1 MANGKTKA
9 KAKKIISSPLPF
21 TFKGNDNITYK
32 ITPTEKSFCKAFL
45 ETNGNGTQA
54 ALLAF
59 DIPNKELCKFPY
71 SMLNAEDKKKRRLA
85 ENSAASMA
93 RHYIRKVQNIKYIDY
108 LLDQYGFTDDKVKL
122 EHFKLMNQ
130 DKSLADKAR
139 GVEMYYKIKGKFE
152 DKGNEGEIKEFFEGI
167 RNLVKEYEHK
177 GQHDRSA

>member
-9 KAKKIISSPLPF
+9 KAKKIISSPLSF
-21 TFKGNDNITYK
+21 TFKANNGETYK
-32 ITPTEKSFCKAFL
+32 VTPKEKRFCEMIL
-45 ETNGNGTQA
+45 ETNGNGTVS
-54 ALLAF
+54 ALESY
-59 DIPNKELCKFPY
+59 DIPNKELCKTPY
-71 SMLNAEDKKKRRLA
+71 SMLNVENKKKRKAA
-85 ENSAASMA
+85 ENVAATIA
-93 RHYIRKVQNIKYIDY
+93 HRELRKVKIRKYIDY

-130 DKSLADKAR
+130 DKSLTDKAR
-139 GVEMYYKIKGKFE
+139 GIEMYYKIKGKFE